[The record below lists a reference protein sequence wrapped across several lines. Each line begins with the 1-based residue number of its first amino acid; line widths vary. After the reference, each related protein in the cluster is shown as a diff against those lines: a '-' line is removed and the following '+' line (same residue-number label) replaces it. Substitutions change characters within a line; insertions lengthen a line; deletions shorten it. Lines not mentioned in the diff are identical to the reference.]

1 MPCARYITSLQELA
15 DGTIGSI
22 RRAEVEQH
30 LETCEDC
37 RAALADLEKI
47 RDAAASLD
55 ELQPP
60 ERVWLQ
66 IAGRLRQEGR
76 IQEAAAPAPPRRYLH
91 AFALAAALV
100 IAIGGSLLFIA
111 SRNRQVPATAPATAT
126 ATPPTGVP
134 DAAEV
139 QAAATAVE
147 EAQQKLE
154 AAIGRLQEVA
164 DASLQ
169 AMDPK
174 TAATLQKNIGIID
187 QAIAEER
194 AAVKAEPMNVPARE
208 SLFEALKRKVV
219 LLQDTIALMNE
230 MRKGNPS
237 GAAEIVGG
245 KG

>member
-1 MPCARYITSLQELA
+1 MACTRYITSLQELV

-22 RRAEVEQH
+22 RRAELQQH
-30 LETCEDC
+30 LATCEDC
-37 RAALADLEKI
+37 RAMLVDLERI

-55 ELQPP
+55 PIEPP
-60 ERVWLQ
+60 DRVWLQ
-66 IAGRLRQEGR
+66 IAGRLRQQGR
-76 IQEAAAPAPPRRYLH
+76 IQEAPRAAARRRYAPAL
-91 AFALAAALV
+91 ALAAALV
-100 IAIGGSLLFIA
+100 LAIGASLLVIV
-111 SRNRQVPATAPATAT
+111 SRTRQAPAPAPAATRTATAP
-126 ATPPTGVP
+126 
-134 DAAEV
+134 DAAAV
-139 QAAATAVE
+139 QAAANEVE
-147 EAQQKLE
+147 EAQRKLE
-154 AAIGRLQEVA
+154 QAIGHLQQVA

-174 TAATLQKNIGIID
+174 TAATLQKNLSIID

-208 SLFEALKRKVV
+208 SLFEALKQKVI

-237 GAAEIVGG
+237 GAAQIAGG

>member
-1 MPCARYITSLQELA
+1 MPRASARDSRAPIRLPLWLTSPHVPTRNRSTA
-15 DGTIGSI
+15 K
-22 RRAEVEQH
+22 
-30 LETCEDC
+30 
-37 RAALADLEKI
+37 AALAV
-47 RDAAASLD
+47 S
-55 ELQPP
+55 
-60 ERVWLQ
+60 
-66 IAGRLRQEGR
+66 
-76 IQEAAAPAPPRRYLH
+76 
-91 AFALAAALV
+91 
-100 IAIGGSLLFIA
+100 AIGGSLLFIA

-208 SLFEALKRKVV
+208 SLFEALKRNHFG
-219 LLQDTIALMNE
+219 ALSGQGLCHLALGQHREAAALFRRTLAVHPHLDSGRANLRAALNE
-230 MRKGNPS
+230 LVKWN
-237 GAAEIVGG
+237 
-245 KG
+245 